1 MANKI
6 IDNRKLTG
14 GILTLPGFNTNS
26 WYQRN
31 NDESFTVNGAWNGAE
46 NIFNWVLTKTI
57 NSKYTKSGV
66 VKVSSTKKSLT
77 VRFDTGF
84 PDNNYFLFFNSNANS
99 TLYWSTKYTNRF
111 VINSSYS
118 LGDEITWFA
127 IHKNIISSSGF
138 NTSRD
143 IYAGTRVMTGK
154 NTVDKLD
161 VTGHILQTL
170 DITDDANSNN
180 TLWYKNELIIAPN
193 YALDGVQVPPSYT
206 PLVDSSGKTIVDS
219 SGNVEY
225 NYSIILSSNENINR
239 YYVEKGS
246 DRVKI
251 GGSYPVSCNI
261 DYLMVKTG
269 VDWWNLI

>member
-31 NDESFTVNGAWNGAE
+31 VDGSFTVNGAWNGSE
-46 NIFNWVLTKTI
+46 NIFNWILTKTT

-66 VKVSSTKKSLT
+66 VKIASTKKSLT

-84 PDNNYFLFFNSNANS
+84 PDNNYFLFFNSNSNS
-99 TLYWSTKYTNRF
+99 TIYWSTKYTNRF
-111 VINSSYS
+111 VMNSSYS

-127 IHKNIISSSGF
+127 IHKTIISSSGF
-138 NTSRD
+138 NKSRD
-143 IYAGTRVMTGK
+143 IYAGTRVMSGIDT
-154 NTVDKLD
+154 TDKID
-161 VTGHILQTL
+161 DTGHIWQSL
-170 DITDDANSNN
+170 DITNDANSNN
-180 TLWYKNELIIAPN
+180 TQWYKSELIIAPN
-193 YALDGVQVPPSYT
+193 YALDGVQVPPAYT
-206 PLVDSSGKTIVDS
+206 PLVDSSGKVIADS
-219 SGNVEY
+219 AGNAEY

-239 YYVEKGS
+239 YYVEKGA

-251 GGSYPVSCNI
+251 GGSYPVNCNI

>member
-31 NDESFTVNGAWNGAE
+31 ADASFTVNGAWNGSE

-66 VKVSSTKKSLT
+66 VKVASVKKSLT
-77 VRFDTGF
+77 IRFDTGF
-84 PDNNYFLFFNSNANS
+84 PDNNYFLFFNTNANS

-111 VINSSYS
+111 VINSSFS

-127 IHKNIISSSGF
+127 IHKTIISSSGF
-138 NTSRD
+138 NKSRD
-143 IYAGTRVMTGK
+143 IYAGTRVMNGV
-154 NTVDKLD
+154 NTTDKLD
-161 VTGHILQTL
+161 DEGHIWQSL
-170 DITDDANSNN
+170 DITNNANSNN
-180 TLWYKNELIIAPN
+180 TQWYKSELIIAPN
-193 YALDGVQVPPSYT
+193 LALDGVQVEPAYS
-206 PLVDSSGKTIVDS
+206 PLIDSAGKPIVDS
-219 SGNVEY
+219 SGNTEY
-225 NYSIILSSNENINR
+225 NYSIMLSSNENINR
-239 YYVEKGS
+239 YYVEKAS

-251 GGSYPVSCNI
+251 GGSYPVNCNI